1 MSRSA
6 ENILLQV
13 AHVKHKKNDGTLYL
27 MSERL
32 AWMMKSKSDAFNIVH
47 KYGDIKTQKISPEGK
62 TKIQLQIVLHDGSS
76 TSFHFVNPEGQAVQV
91 AERNNVKEM
100 LVQLLPRFKR
110 KVNKELEEKN
120 RMLSENPGLLQ
131 LYKDLVIT
139 QIITTEEFW
148 AQHAQKAV
156 ASTKGNVGQGVGV
169 SGSFLG
175 DIKPQADG
183 ANGLKYNLTPD
194 IIQSIFKTYPAVK
207 KKHMENVPMKI
218 SEQEFWT
225 KFFQSHYFHR
235 DRVHGHGLKDIFTDC
250 AKEDDKSIK
259 EQLKRGVNDTVANIS
274 AFSDNTIDENYGAG
288 EATVKNAANIVHQ
301 SIIKRFNQHS
311 IMVMRAA
318 ETPQAPSATPT
329 APNPTGTNKTS
340 AVNGTPALPMTAN
353 GSSAKS
359 AVIPDP
365 AVTRKRLREKLDY
378 EDLEAPAPKK
388 TAALNLAKV
397 ERYLNGPTPAQP
409 SEFLTQE
416 QIAHSRQVILSM
428 VHDWESSNCT
438 QTLSQSQAVGALV
451 DLSPGGS
458 LMQSGRR
465 NDLADQCPQS
475 VQIELRQLYTSLCE
489 LARHFWA
496 CFPPTTPQLQEKAA
510 KMYETLNKFQQVKL
524 RPFENELAR
533 NYTSI
538 SGQLTSHINQMLE
551 SAFRKYASWKQK
563 KIPGPKR

>member
-6 ENILLQV
+6 ENILVQV
-13 AHVKHKKNDGTLYL
+13 ANVKHKKNDGTLYL

-62 TKIQLQIVLHDGSS
+62 SKIQLQIVLHDGSS
-76 TSFHFVNPEGQAVQV
+76 TSFHFVNPEGHGTQV

-156 ASTKGNVGQGVGV
+156 AGAKAHVGQGVGV

-218 SEQEFWT
+218 TEQEFWT

-274 AFSDNTIDENYGAG
+274 AFSDNTIDENYGAS
-288 EATVKNAANIVHQ
+288 EAVVKNAANIVHQ

-318 ETPQAPSATPT
+318 ESPLPPAANATSTTSGGANKPT
-329 APNPTGTNKTS
+329 A
-340 AVNGTPALPMTAN
+340 VNIHPPAN
-353 GSSAKS
+353 GSSKS
-359 AVIPDP
+359 AAQSVPVVDP
-365 AVTRKRLREKLDY
+365 AVAGKRLREKLDY

-388 TAALNLAKV
+388 TSALNLAKV

-428 VHDWESSNCT
+428 VHDWESANCT
-438 QTLSQSQAVGALV
+438 QILSQAQAVGALV

-496 CFPPTTPQLQEKAA
+496 CFPPTTPQLQDKAA
-510 KMYETLNKFQQVKL
+510 KMYETLKKFQQVKL